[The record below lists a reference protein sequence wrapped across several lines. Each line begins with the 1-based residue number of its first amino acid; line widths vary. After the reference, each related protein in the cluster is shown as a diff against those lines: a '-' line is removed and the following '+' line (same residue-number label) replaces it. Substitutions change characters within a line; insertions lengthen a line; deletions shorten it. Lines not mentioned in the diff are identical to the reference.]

1 MNNKI
6 KTNSKLWK
14 LIDIDRKD
22 HMLKDMAILFLNAM
36 NDWPTN
42 NQTNIK
48 DFIRE
53 LKEYFGS
60 PLTIE
65 KIDAKKFNGQNA
77 WQIEVGSSIS
87 ELIDMSVKFS
97 NESDFDKIMDSIL
110 K

>member
-1 MNNKI
+1 
-6 KTNSKLWK
+6 

-22 HMLKDMAILFLNAM
+22 HKLKDIATLFLNAM

-42 NQTNIK
+42 NQTNIT

-53 LKEYFGS
+53 FKEYFGS

-77 WQIEVGSSIS
+77 WQIEAGSSIS
-87 ELIDMSVKFS
+87 ELIDISTRFYDQ
-97 NESDFDKIMDSIL
+97 SDFDKIMDNVFNHYNGEL
-110 K
+110 NDC